1 MDLSTRVST
10 GDIHSELTKGVKIL
24 SRKFIALAGFML
36 ALALP
41 SVALANDGKPWSGHK
56 PGDLSSNI
64 QSSIQSA
71 HRFAVGLER
80 RWERHLD
87 WR

>member
-10 GDIHSELTKGVKIL
+10 GDLHSDVTKGVNTV
-24 SRKFIALAGFML
+24 SRKFIALAGFVL
-36 ALALP
+36 ALAVP
-41 SVALANDGKPWSGHK
+41 STALADDSKPWSGHK

-71 HRFAVGLER
+71 IVSQIGLER

-87 WR
+87 RR